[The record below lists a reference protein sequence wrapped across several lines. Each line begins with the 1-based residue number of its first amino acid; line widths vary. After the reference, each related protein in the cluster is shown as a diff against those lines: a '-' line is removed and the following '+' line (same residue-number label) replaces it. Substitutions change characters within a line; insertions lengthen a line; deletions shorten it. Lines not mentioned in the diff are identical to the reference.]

1 MNLTI
6 SGYSTALFS
15 TWYFVEELGLL
26 LDAGDGAVS
35 HLLQKSGKIKHIF
48 LSHADRDHIT
58 GLLQLNQ
65 LNARPGFPKIYYPKD
80 SLSIAALGVFSKHF
94 DRQVQATEWI
104 PVDEHSQIEIK
115 KGIWVKPVKN
125 NHVITAGEL
134 AKSFGY
140 LVQQRKR
147 KLKPEYLH
155 LSQPE
160 IIQLRNNA
168 GEEDITFEVSENL
181 LAYSGDTPVENFDIW
196 NHTPVL
202 IHESTF
208 LSSNVF
214 TEDDP
219 RNSKHSLLE
228 DVVLAASQINIQ
240 LLVLGH
246 FSSRYTAQEI
256 DDCIVQS
263 CRQHAVTFP
272 VTRLLP
278 GECVHDLLN
287 AKPVYLPL

>member
-80 SLSIAALGVFSKHF
+80 SLSIAALGEFSKRF

-104 PVDEHSQIEIK
+104 PVDEHSNIEIK

-125 NHVITAGEL
+125 NHVITAGKL

-147 KLKPEYLH
+147 KLKPEYLS
-155 LSQPE
+155 LSPSE
-160 IIQLRNNA
+160 IIELRNHL
-168 GEEDITFEVSENL
+168 GEENITMEVSENM
-181 LAYSGDTPVENFDIW
+181 LAYSGDTPVENFDTW
-196 NHTPVL
+196 NNTPVL
-202 IHESTF
+202 IHEATF
-208 LSSNVF
+208 LSNNVF

-228 DVVLAASQINIQ
+228 DVLQAASQINIQ

-256 DDCIVQS
+256 NDCIVKCCQE
-263 CRQHAVTFP
+263 HAVSFP
-272 VTRLLP
+272 VIRLLP
-278 GECVHDLLN
+278 GECVHDILH
-287 AKPVYLPL
+287 AKPAYLPW

>member
-1 MNLTI
+1 MNFTI

-35 HLLQKSGKIKHIF
+35 HLLQKSRKIKHIF

-80 SLSIAALGVFSKHF
+80 SLSIAALGEFSKRF
-94 DRQVQATEWI
+94 DRQVQATAWI
-104 PVDEHSQIEIK
+104 PIDEHSAIEII
-115 KGIWVKPVKN
+115 KGIWVKPVQ
-125 NHVITAGEL
+125 NHHVTTAGKL

-147 KLKPEYLH
+147 KLKEEYLP

-160 IIQLRNNA
+160 IIQLRNNL
-168 GEEDITFEVSENL
+168 GEENITFEVSENL
-181 LAYSGDTPVENFDIW
+181 LAYSGDTPVENFDVW
-196 NHTPVL
+196 DHTPVL

-214 TEDDP
+214 TEGDP

-228 DVVLAASQINIQ
+228 DVLQAASQINIQ

-246 FSSRYTAQEI
+246 FSSRYTTPEI
-256 DDCIVQS
+256 DDCIIKS
-263 CRQHAVTFP
+263 CQEHAISFP
-272 VTRLLP
+272 VIRLLP
-278 GECVHDLLN
+278 GECVHDIIH

>member
-26 LDAGDGAVS
+26 LDAGDGVVA
-35 HLLQKSGKIKHIF
+35 HLLQKSRKIKHIF

-80 SLSIAALGVFSKHF
+80 SLSIAALGRFSKRF
-94 DRQVQATEWI
+94 DRQVQVTEWI
-104 PVDEHSQIEIK
+104 PVDQHSAIEIK
-115 KGIWVKPVKN
+115 KGIWVKPVR
-125 NHVITAGEL
+125 NHHVMKAGKL

-140 LVQQRKR
+140 LVQLRKR

-160 IIQLRNNA
+160 IIQLRNSL
-168 GEEDITFEVSENL
+168 GEDDLTFEVIENL

-196 NHTPVL
+196 NNTPVL

-214 TEDDP
+214 TEGDP

-228 DVVLAASQINIQ
+228 DVLQAASQINIQ

-246 FSSRYTAQEI
+246 FSSRYTTPEI
-256 DDCIVQS
+256 DNCIIKF
-263 CRQHAVTFP
+263 CRQHAVSFP
-272 VTRLLP
+272 VIRLLP
-278 GECVHDLLN
+278 GECVHDMMN

>member
-80 SLSIAALGVFSKHF
+80 SLSIAALGEFSKRF

-104 PVDEHSQIEIK
+104 PVDEHSDIEIK

-125 NHVITAGEL
+125 NHVITAGKL

-147 KLKPEYLH
+147 KLKPEHLH

-160 IIQLRNNA
+160 IIELRNQL
-168 GEEDITFEVSENL
+168 GEENITMEVSENL
-181 LAYSGDTPVENFDIW
+181 LAYSGDTPVENFDTW
-196 NHTPVL
+196 NNTPVL

-219 RNSKHSLLE
+219 RNNKHSLLE
-228 DVVLAASQINIQ
+228 DVLQAASQINIQ

-246 FSSRYTAQEI
+246 FSSRYTRQEI
-256 DDCIVQS
+256 DACITKC
-263 CRQHAVTFP
+263 CRQFSISFP
-272 VTRLLP
+272 VIRLLP
-278 GECVHDLLN
+278 GECVHDILH
-287 AKPVYLPL
+287 AKPAYLP